1 MFRPIAVCGL
11 LLFALL
17 PISAKAQIEIFG
29 LSFAMTPVETMR
41 YLDDR
46 GLAAYLRQDEQRFCF
61 QKDTWGE
68 VGKYKKMSKYFVNED
83 PGCTDQYPS
92 KCECLQGY
100 CTCTPSPYLVNC
112 FNNGTLSPRCEESFN
127 RSPLVISKNKGTE
140 IPAASSET
148 SGITVGYERI
158 TFQCRVYNGCDF
170 DLDEVV
176 EFFNEN
182 VGDQLQTRLK
192 LDYRN
197 GIYGRVKAYCARGH
211 KLDEL
216 CVLEGAYGGNSVQIN
231 RDAFGSGG
239 MSLTLN

>member
-41 YLDDR
+41 YLDTR
-46 GLAAYLRQDEQRFCF
+46 GLTAYIPRDEQRYCF
-61 QKDTWGE
+61 YTDDWKE
-68 VGKYKKMSKYFVNED
+68 IGKLDERRYASCEN
-83 PGCTDQYPS
+83 QYPRQCESRDCS
-92 KCECLQGY
+92 KM
-100 CTCTPSPYLVNC
+100 PYAVNC
-112 FNNGTLSPRCEESFN
+112 FSNGALSPKCEQRLKTGFLQIQEN
-127 RSPLVISKNKGTE
+127 LGAE
-140 IPAASSET
+140 IPAYGPAEFI
-148 SGITVGYERI
+148 GLTVGHRMI
-158 TFQCRVYNGCDF
+158 SVQCKVYNGCDF

-182 VGDQLQTRLK
+182 VGDQLQTRLQ
-192 LDYRN
+192 LDYKDTSW
-197 GIYGRVKAYCARGH
+197 GRVKAYCARGH

-216 CVLEGAYGGNSVQIN
+216 CVLEGAYGGNSVEIN